1 MKVVRCIQ
9 CVVVLHMLWL
19 LIGCCSDTN
28 IILFEWKGLEAV
40 NLDNTGVTPVESSA
54 SGVPAVAYGIRARI
68 SRIDSPAARTSLF
81 PTANACV
88 GFDRHINRDTL
99 LAVHIHAITPDTP
112 DQPREVTDDFRV
124 LLDPQASLSNRI
136 ITIPTMIERL
146 QREEVNIRDL
156 NEDRIDFI
164 RTEHALPSPG
174 VRFIITMTLSGG
186 KTFADTT
193 AAIAL
198 I

>member
-1 MKVVRCIQ
+1 MKAVRCIQ
-9 CVVVLHMLWL
+9 CALVLQLLWL
-19 LIGCCSDTN
+19 VIGCCSGTQTT
-28 IILFEWKGLEAV
+28 IFEWTGLEAV
-40 NLDNTGVTPVESSA
+40 NLDNTGLTPVESSA
-54 SGVPAVAYGIRARI
+54 TGVPAVAYGIRARI
-68 SRIDSPAARTSLF
+68 SRIESPAARTSLF

-88 GFDRHINRDTL
+88 GFDRYINRDTL
-99 LAVHIHAITPDTP
+99 LAVHIHAIPPDTA

-124 LLDPQASLSNRI
+124 LLYPRASLSDRI

-146 QREEVNIRDL
+146 QREEVNIRDRSD
-156 NEDRIDFI
+156 DRIDFI

-174 VRFIITMTLSGG
+174 IRFIITMTLSGG